1 MPIQY
6 KDFRQFIINLLV
18 KKGESVTL
26 SLQNNV
32 EQGQKKT
39 IKKLQKLVDTNEQK
53 KKALLDLYLEGLIDK
68 REFEKKRNDLEIE
81 VKRAN
86 QELFILKVMMW
97 CIQMLKVYKKLL
109 NSYKRKV
116 KTYFMCFKL

>member
-1 MPIQY
+1 M
-6 KDFRQFIINLLV
+6 
-18 KKGESVTL
+18 